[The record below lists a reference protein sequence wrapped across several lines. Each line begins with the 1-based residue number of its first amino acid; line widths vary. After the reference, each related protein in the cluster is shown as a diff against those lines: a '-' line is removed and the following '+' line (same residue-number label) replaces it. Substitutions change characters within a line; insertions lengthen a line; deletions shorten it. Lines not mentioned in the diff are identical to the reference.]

1 MAPRI
6 PVTDLLFTKLQIV
19 KINEKDLKDIVAL
32 FLDHE
37 FRKEPCVNI
46 EPDYLT
52 KLTSED
58 WGVYKTFTDNL
69 KKVLDYIGSISLS
82 EDKKENVKKKVE
94 TLLSEIEKRPKSIS
108 WKLRARIGE
117 SRKWYEDVEEDQK
130 IVE

>member
-1 MAPRI
+1 MAPKI

-37 FRKEPCVNI
+37 FGKEPCVNI

-69 KKVLDYIGSISLS
+69 KKVLDFIGSISLS
-82 EDKKENVKKKVE
+82 EEKKENVKKKVE
-94 TLLSEIEKRPKSIS
+94 SLLSEIEKRPKSIS
-108 WKLRARIGE
+108 
-117 SRKWYEDVEEDQK
+117 
-130 IVE
+130 